1 MDQLNLHYMRMG
13 EAYPQY
19 ITQHWWLNLA
29 QHLTQGGDIKEGYCI
44 LTGKRDCGNNC
55 VHVTADRPVGKC
67 LQKCLN
73 EILLPGI
80 PEHRLDSQHPAIL
93 EESPQLYFGV
103 ITAATSPDSWEEIFQ
118 NYEVRFLAHEA
129 WNGLL
134 RESVEKD
141 RFVARDQRRA
151 RQQGQAST
159 SRPVV
164 SEVEKMSGL
173 AKKMA
178 GALSLLDYVPD
189 RHVGLRQ
196 AGLCERE
203 IRFPVKQVVVDRK
216 GRIAAQLKF
225 SCTRFV
231 YPSLTAPHLRTT
243 MKKVTEFLPKDHVS
257 PRFSVKQYKKQVEGQ
272 INDPCLAQFWVKRQ
286 AAVPSGRD
294 AEERDSSVM
303 GD

>member
-29 QHLTQGGDIKEGYCI
+29 QHLIQGGDIKEGHCI
-44 LTGKRDCGNNC
+44 LTGKRDCGSNC

-93 EESPQLYFGV
+93 EESPQIYFGV
-103 ITAATSPDSWEEIFQ
+103 ITAATSPGSWEEIFQ

-141 RFVARDQRRA
+141 RFVDSDQRRA
-151 RQQGQAST
+151 RQQGQA
-159 SRPVV
+159 RPPV
-164 SEVEKMSGL
+164 
-173 AKKMA
+173 A
-178 GALSLLDYVPD
+178 
-189 RHVGLRQ
+189 
-196 AGLCERE
+196 
-203 IRFPVKQVVVDRK
+203 RF
-216 GRIAAQLKF
+216 KF
-225 SCTRFV
+225 
-231 YPSLTAPHLRTT
+231 
-243 MKKVTEFLPKDHVS
+243 
-257 PRFSVKQYKKQVEGQ
+257 
-272 INDPCLAQFWVKRQ
+272 
-286 AAVPSGRD
+286 
-294 AEERDSSVM
+294 
-303 GD
+303 